1 MSAEIR
7 PFADSSIGSNKM
19 QLLSKLEGHQDVVN
33 MAAILRHE
41 DGVIS
46 ISDDKTVRIWLKRD
60 AGGYWPS
67 VCHILPASA
76 SCMDFNHETKR
87 LFVGLDNGSVSEFS
101 VADDYNRIVHQR
113 NYLAHQNRVTSVVFS
128 LVTEWVLSG
137 GRDKYLVWH
146 CSETGRRLGGYLC
159 SSWVTAL
166 QFDMQSKHAFVCS
179 SWVTALQFDM
189 QSKHAFVG
197 DYNGII
203 TMLKIEETT
212 FKPITTLKGHSAA
225 IRCLAW
231 NSTKQMLFSGGF
243 DKMIICWDIGGKK
256 GTAFELQGHHNKVT
270 SFYFSN
276 TSQRLLSSAED
287 NMIVSWNMNTK
298 RNETPEWAEN
308 DNCQRCQ
315 RPFFWNLKSMYDQ
328 KTIGLRQHHCRR
340 CGKAVCDACSSNR
353 STIPLMGYE
362 FDVRVCDECH
372 SVITDADRVSLATY
386 HDTKHCVM
394 HLDVDESRGQALTC
408 GADRIIKVPIIQ
420 YLPEG
425 YMAHRSSPEGD
436 YIWIEPQTKRE
447 FDVAIGARVIAAE
460 GRRIQVVDDDTKE
473 QWLTPERRIKAMHP
487 TSIQGVEDMI
497 SLGDLHEAG
506 ILRNLLIRYNENV
519 IYTYTG
525 SILVAVNPYQIL
537 PIYTVEQIKLYR
549 DRKIGELPPH
559 IFAIG
564 DNAYSNMKRYRQD
577 QCIIIS
583 GESGAGKTESTKLIL
598 QFLAAISGQH
608 SWIEQQILEANPI
621 LEGVIEGAK
630 IDQYL
635 LEKSRIVGQATDER
649 NYHIFYCLLA
659 GMSKEEKQKLELQD
673 ASKFYY
679 LTQGGTITC
688 EGRDDAAEFADIRS
702 AMKVLM
708 FSDPEIWEVL
718 KILSALLH
726 LGNIK
731 FRATVMNNLDATEIT
746 NTGSAG
752 SSSKLLEVNQ
762 QHLIDA
768 LTTRTIFA
776 HGDTVVST
784 MSSEQSL
791 DVRDAFVKGIYGRMF
806 VWIVSKINSAIYKP
820 KGVSPHHYR
829 TSIGVLDIFG
839 FENFN
844 VNSFEQFCIN
854 YANENLQQFFVR
866 HIFKLEQE
874 EYNIETINWQHIEF
888 VDNQEALDLIA
899 VKPMNIMALIDEE
912 SKFPKGT
919 DLTLLNKLHKTHGFN
934 SNYLK
939 PKSDI
944 NQSFGLNHFAGIVF
958 YDTRG
963 FLEKNRD
970 TFNADLVQL
979 IQVSKNSFL
988 QSLFTQEF
996 GMGNDTRKK
1005 APTLSAQFKKS
1016 LDSLMRQLSHCHPFF
1031 IRCIKPNETKKPM
1044 MFDRYLCCKQLRYSG
1059 MMETIRIRRA
1069 GYPIRHT
1076 FMEFIDRY
1084 RFLLPGIGPAHKVP
1098 DCKTVTHKICA
1109 AVLGKVDYQLGK
1121 SKVFLKDAHDLF
1133 LEQERDRVLTKNIL
1147 TLQRAIK
1154 GWYYRRRFLRMR
1166 NNAIIIQRYWK
1177 GFIQR
1182 KKYKAMVL
1190 GYLRLQAFMR
1200 SRVLTNRFKHLR
1212 NHIVSLQAIC
1222 RGFLVRRDFRSKH
1235 RAALKIQA
1243 FIRGAIARKN
1253 YHRLRD
1259 ENRSRLEALRLKE
1272 QEESLLRK
1280 QMNPKKAKE
1289 IAERKYVERMK
1300 EFELQKK
1307 ETEIEEKRQ
1316 IEEKKAVITDAVHRQ
1331 DEVLD
1336 DSKLVDAMFDFL
1348 PRTDNLSEHNGP
1360 SAFRDLERSNGDMN
1374 NDLSE
1379 GEGTVPPVPHEEME
1393 DLSEYKFQKFATT
1406 YFQGNVG
1413 HQYQRKPLKQP
1424 LLPLQTQ
1431 GDCMAS
1437 IALWI
1442 TVLRFM
1448 GDLTEP
1454 KFHTM
1459 GRDNT
1464 SVMSKVTATLGRNF
1478 IKSKEFQESQLLGLE
1493 LEAAEIKP
1501 PKSRS
1506 IRNKL
1511 VSLTLKKKNKLS
1523 EDVRRRLQDDDIAAD
1538 TYSSWLESRPTSNL
1552 EKLHFIIG
1560 HGILRD
1566 ELRV

>member
-1 MSAEIR
+1 M
-7 PFADSSIGSNKM
+7 
-19 QLLSKLEGHQDVVN
+19 
-33 MAAILRHE
+33 
-41 DGVIS
+41 VI
-46 ISDDKTVRIWLKRD
+46 
-60 AGGYWPS
+60 
-67 VCHILPASA
+67 
-76 SCMDFNHETKR
+76 
-87 LFVGLDNGSVSEFS
+87 
-101 VADDYNRIVHQR
+101 
-113 NYLAHQNRVTSVVFS
+113 VT
-128 LVTEWVLSG
+128 
-137 GRDKYLVWH
+137 R
-146 CSETGRRLGGYLC
+146 
-159 SSWVTAL
+159 
-166 QFDMQSKHAFVCS
+166 
-179 SWVTALQFDM
+179 
-189 QSKHAFVG
+189 
-197 DYNGII
+197 
-203 TMLKIEETT
+203 
-212 FKPITTLKGHSAA
+212 
-225 IRCLAW
+225 
-231 NSTKQMLFSGGF
+231 
-243 DKMIICWDIGGKK
+243 
-256 GTAFELQGHHNKVT
+256 
-270 SFYFSN
+270 
-276 TSQRLLSSAED
+276 
-287 NMIVSWNMNTK
+287 
-298 RNETPEWAEN
+298 
-308 DNCQRCQ
+308 
-315 RPFFWNLKSMYDQ
+315 
-328 KTIGLRQHHCRR
+328 
-340 CGKAVCDACSSNR
+340 
-353 STIPLMGYE
+353 
-362 FDVRVCDECH
+362 
-372 SVITDADRVSLATY
+372 
-386 HDTKHCVM
+386 
-394 HLDVDESRGQALTC
+394 
-408 GADRIIKVPIIQ
+408 
-420 YLPEG
+420 
-425 YMAHRSSPEGD
+425 GD
-436 YIWIEPQTKRE
+436 YIWIEPQSKRE

-460 GRRIQVVDDDTKE
+460 GRRIQVVDDDGKE

-621 LEGVIEGAK
+621 LEAFGNAKTIRNDNSSRFGKYIDIHFNKQGVIEGAK

-708 FSDPEIWEVL
+708 FSDPEIWDVL

-731 FRATVMNNLDATEIT
+731 FRATVIANLDATEIT

-806 VWIVSKINSAIYKP
+806 VWIVNKINSAIYKP
-820 KGVSPHHYR
+820 KPSGSHYR
-829 TSIGVLDIFG
+829 TTIGVLDIFG

-844 VNSFEQFCIN
+844 INSFEQFCIN

-899 VKPMNIMALIDEE
+899 AKPMNIMALIDEE

-919 DLTLLNKLHKTHGFN
+919 DFTLLNKLHKTHGSN
-934 SNYLK
+934 TNYLK

-979 IQVSKNSFL
+979 IQVSKNKFLQTTVIANLDATEITNTGSAGSSSKLLEVNQQHLIDALTTRTIFAHGDTVVSTMSSEQSLDVRDAFVKGIYGRMFVWIVNKINSAIYKPKPSGSHYRTTIGVLDIFGFENFNINSFEQFCINYANENLQQFFVRHIFKLEQEEYNIETINWQHIEFVDNQEALDLIAAKPMNIMALIDEESKFPKGTDFTLLNKLHKTHGSNTNYLKPKSDINQSFGLNHFAGIVFYDTRGFLEKNRDTFNADLVQLIQVSKNKFL
-988 QSLFTQEF
+988 QSLFTHEF

-1016 LDSLMRQLSHCHPFF
+1016 LDSLMRALSQCHPFFIRCIKPNETKKPMTHGSNTNYLKPKSDINQSFGLNHFAGIVFYDTRGFLEKNRDTFNADLVQLIQVSKNKFLQSLFTHEFGMGNDTRKKAPTLSAQFKKSLDSLMRALSQCHPFF

-1098 DCKTVTHKICA
+1098 DCKALTHKICA

-1177 GFIQR
+1177 GYIQR
-1182 KKYKAMVL
+1182 KKYKAMRL
-1190 GYLRLQAFMR
+1190 GYLRLQAFLR
-1200 SRVLTNRFKHLR
+1200 SRVLTHRFKHLR
-1212 NHIVSLQAIC
+1212 RHIVSLQAIC

-1243 FIRGAIARKN
+1243 FIRGAIARKK
-1253 YHRLRD
+1253 YFRLRD

-1289 IAERKYVERMK
+1289 IAERKYFERMQ
-1300 EFELQKK
+1300 EFEAQKK

-1360 SAFRDLERSNGDMN
+1360 SAFRDLERPNGDLN
-1374 NDLSE
+1374 NDLMENE
-1379 GEGTVPPVPHEEME
+1379 GMFPPVPHEELE

-1478 IKSKEFQESQLLGLE
+1478 IKTKEFQESQLLGLE
-1493 LEAAEIKP
+1493 LEAESKP
-1501 PKSRS
+1501 VKSRS

-1560 HGILRD
+1560 H
-1566 ELRV
+1566 